1 MDGSLT
7 RSAGMS
13 SGCESGL
20 WPAVQSFVAFF
31 ATNILAHAASIHLPA
46 GADTTYTTAEVILA
60 ILTPV
65 GLGEHA
71 FHIIGRWGRC
81 VLLRVKATRLTPST
95 LIAAIK
101 STSGGNTVERAA
113 VAGGLAISIPLRYR
127 KLAATHLDQ
136 LYVRQRVIEP
146 DQWGY
151 IHDSSTLSSTDSRP
165 RWRKLFSLILVE
177 KHRTDYFVLPPET
190 RFKTD
195 KPYIVISSSNVL
207 PQLIAI
213 AQLVLSSRQLYLN
226 YNTFIKR
233 DGLSSPYLAVV
244 PYILMT
250 MVNFVAN
257 TLVGSYPQVIL
268 VPKQVATRTETTEGA
283 SASGTDA
290 EKTGVSP
297 MSPGER
303 PTPISNNQL
312 EVTTTDGP
320 QKTDS
325 RVVDYDKEPEEDI
338 DLNVEFSQWLQ
349 DNYEYLDLKI
359 GNRPHRPRT
368 ELWAGAFLIS
378 LVTLVIG
385 LLTRFRLGNPTRA
398 AWFLVWLYAAPSY
411 GVTAPFLQPLMD
423 SLNISVAFFVSLL
436 FLVMIIGLL
445 IGLTGGTAV
454 VAVRLMEA
462 MCDSVW
468 EFSVRVWILIGFSTF
483 FIITTIILLVILCL
497 GLLSIFHPQDILMI
511 RRGIEEVRAYG
522 SCSHQFRGGN
532 AVLDFVG
539 QRQIGRRNR

>member
-1 MDGSLT
+1 MA
-7 RSAGMS
+7 AGCA
-13 SGCESGL
+13 SGV

-60 ILTPV
+60 IVTPV

-71 FHIIGRWGRC
+71 FHIIGRWAQC
-81 VLLRVKATRLTPST
+81 VRQRVKATRLTAST

-101 STSGGNTVERAA
+101 LASGGNTVERAA
-113 VAGGLAISIPLRYR
+113 VAGGLAISIPRRYR
-127 KLAATHLDQ
+127 KFAATHLDQ

-151 IHDSSTLSSTDSRP
+151 VNDLSTLSSPDSRP
-165 RWRKLFSLILVE
+165 WWRKLLALILVE
-177 KHRTDYFVLPPET
+177 KHRTDYFVLPPDT

-195 KPYIVISSSNVL
+195 KPYLVISSSNVL

-226 YNTFIKR
+226 YNTYIKQ

-257 TLVGSYPQVIL
+257 ALVGSYPQVIL
-268 VPKQVATRTETTEGA
+268 LPKQPAARTVTTEGV

-290 EKTGVSP
+290 EKIIVPP
-297 MSPGER
+297 MN
-303 PTPISNNQL
+303 SNDRSTQP

-320 QKTDS
+320 PKTDNP
-325 RVVDYDKEPEEDI
+325 VVDYEKEPEEDI
-338 DLNVEFSQWLQ
+338 DLNPEFNHWLQ
-349 DNYEYLDLKI
+349 DNYEYLDVKI
-359 GNRPHRPRT
+359 ATRPHRTRT
-368 ELWAGAFLIS
+368 ESWASAFLIS

-385 LLTRFRLGNPTRA
+385 LLTRFRLGNAARA

-411 GVTAPFLQPLMD
+411 GVAAPFLQPLMD
-423 SLNISVAFFVSLL
+423 SMNTWIAFFVSLL
-436 FLVMIIGLL
+436 LLVMIIGLL

-454 VAVRLMEA
+454 VAVGLMEA
-462 MCDSVW
+462 MCGSVW
-468 EFSVRVWILIGFSTF
+468 EFSVRVWILIGFLTF
-483 FIITTIILLVILCL
+483 FILTTVVVLIILCL
-497 GLLSIFHPQDILMI
+497 GLLSISHPWDILMI
-511 RRGIEEVRAYG
+511 RRGVQEVAAYTQ
-522 SCSHQFRGGN
+522 QFRG
-532 AVLDFVG
+532 
-539 QRQIGRRNR
+539 RNREEVERGAAGLRLLKLVGMRNRFRRGIDGTEL